1 MRKRISTSQS
11 TILNVFE
18 EMGSDLS
25 DLDEE
30 DVWFRQS
37 EEIELDLQENTDT
50 EDDAMEQDLIGLAL
64 ANILLGSDL

>member
-30 DVWFRQS
+30 DVWFQQS

-50 EDDAMEQDLIGLAL
+50 EDDAIEQDLIGMAL
-64 ANILLGSDL
+64 AIFSQVRT